1 MSEKDSSCEPWE
13 EMLPSL
19 AELGLLF
26 STAHVYES
34 LWLSV
39 FVPSAS
45 PWHGPQFMDTDL
57 EMPFPCLDLHN
68 RKEEFKLNAWSNRRD
83 GLGGVHGERIYKRRL
98 QGKEGKKDGWQE
110 DGWRGWHKL
119 KNGDVQSERNRMM
132 VRERWRQ
139 IKKHRAVEKGGQC
152 ETMEKDV
159 RRRRGREKNGLGGGG
174 VNVC

>member
-19 AELGLLF
+19 AELDLLF

-45 PWHGPQFMDTDL
+45 AWHGPQFMDTDL

-83 GLGGVHGERIYKRRL
+83 GLGGVHGERI
-98 QGKEGKKDGWQE
+98 
-110 DGWRGWHKL
+110 
-119 KNGDVQSERNRMM
+119 
-132 VRERWRQ
+132 
-139 IKKHRAVEKGGQC
+139 
-152 ETMEKDV
+152 
-159 RRRRGREKNGLGGGG
+159 
-174 VNVC
+174 